1 MIVQEHMDANSLY
14 IEEYYV
20 ARYEHVFFIACPVF
34 QHPIGQISCQHIAS
48 QVPNN
53 LHELK

>member
-20 ARYEHVFFIACPVF
+20 VRYEHVFFIACPVF